1 MSEFPTTDHAEALNE
16 KFRARSRNK
25 RLGKKE
31 ESSNSP
37 ADTTQQQQHEVLT
50 AETKAAN
57 AQAKASAAAEK
68 RAYAALTKSVSAK
81 SMHDEERV
89 ELIRITKKIRWY
101 KKKFGERLA
110 ALKLKDKYSKLSDAL
125 IDYEAIRE
133 HFDEVDPEPIL
144 TGLYQNTAVYLEEHA
159 KRFSST
165 LDLSG
170 YSAAVKFCT
179 TPGTEAYEQ
188 SAFGSLMKEASCELA
203 EYCSAGLFMRFIGAN
218 IAIIQSIN
226 SQNRLAKT
234 KISQRLAKEINDS

>member
-1 MSEFPTTDHAEALNE
+1 MSEFPTTDHAEALNQ
-16 KFRARSRNK
+16 KFRERSRNK

-37 ADTTQQQQHEVLT
+37 ADATQQQQHEVLT

-68 RAYAALTKSVSAK
+68 RAYAALTKNVNAK
-81 SMHDEERV
+81 TMQDEERV
-89 ELIRITKKIRWY
+89 ELIRLTKKIRWY
-101 KKKFGERLA
+101 KKKFSERLA

-144 TGLYQNTAVYLEEHA
+144 TGFYQNAAVYLEENS

-165 LDLSG
+165 LDLTGFS
-170 YSAAVKFCT
+170 STIKFCT
-179 TPGTEAYEQ
+179 TPGTDVYEK
-188 SAFGSLMKEASCELA
+188 SGFGSLLKEASCELA

-218 IAIIQSIN
+218 LVLIQTIS
-226 SQNRLAKT
+226 SQNRLKHT
-234 KISQRLAKEINDS
+234 RISERLAREISS